1 MRIIHKLNQNIKT
14 TIATKIRSN
23 RHYQHRRQYTTSKT
37 LLGRKFTL
45 LIGQINIDV
54 NAEGYGIIYSY
65 LIIVSLLFM
74 DDIALTA
81 DLEKQL
87 QEMLNHTNFSFNNS
101 T

>member
-23 RHYQHRRQYTTSKT
+23 RHYQQYTTSKT
-37 LLGRKFTL
+37 LLGPKFTL

-54 NAEGYGIIYSY
+54 NAEGYGIICSY
-65 LIIVSLLFM
+65 LITVSLLFI
-74 DDIALTA
+74 DNIALTA

-87 QEMLNHTNFSFNNS
+87 QEMLNYTNFSFNK
-101 T
+101 